1 MKEFIKNNNIHTV
14 ADLGCGSGKLI
25 EPILN
30 DIDNIL
36 YYGNDCYS
44 KL

>member
-1 MKEFIKNNNIHTV
+1 MKEFIPNHNIHTV
-14 ADLGCGSGKLI
+14 VDLGCGSGKLI
-25 EPILN
+25 EPIFN
-30 DIDNIL
+30 DVDNIL